1 MWLCLVWIIC
11 PHLIVFSESLSEDV
25 LTPMYQSPKDKVKG
39 LASPDCNSPVTP
51 VEKLKKK
58 VDSSHG
64 PWSKSLLDK
73 EKGKDLS
80 ELLEDPTLRRSKRM
94 IKQKMGTKRNIAPR
108 EIVLGAQWCLHQSV
122 LQSSR
127 ILVLL
132 FVMWKKANSPYLH
145 LAKRK

>member
-1 MWLCLVWIIC
+1 MVPGLNHFWI
-11 PHLIVFSESLSEDV
+11 
-25 LTPMYQSPKDKVKG
+25 K
-39 LASPDCNSPVTP
+39 A
-51 VEKLKKK
+51 
-58 VDSSHG
+58 
-64 PWSKSLLDK
+64 
-73 EKGKDLS
+73 KGKDLS

-132 FVMWKKANSPYLH
+132 FVMWKKANSPCLH
-145 LAKRK
+145 SAKKMIHVPVGQKSSKKKPPAKDEADDKQNKKSRQ